1 MQMNKINI
9 DQLPQKKG
17 LVSAKGNPLTLLGPE
32 LKVGDVAPDFQ
43 VVDNSLNPVKLSD
56 FKGKVVL
63 LSVTPSVDTGICDL
77 QAKRF
82 NKMATEVSSDVVILN
97 ISVDLPF
104 ALARWCGAT
113 GSDKIKM
120 LSDYQDWNFGLQYGL
135 LTKETRLLARSVWI
149 IDKNGIIRYIQIVHE
164 SPTEPNYTEA
174 FEALKRVI
182 G

>member
-1 MQMNKINI
+1 
-9 DQLPQKKG
+9 
-17 LVSAKGNPLTLLGPE
+17 
-32 LKVGDVAPDFQ
+32 
-43 VVDNSLNPVKLSD
+43 
-56 FKGKVVL
+56 VVL

-82 NKMATEVSSDVVILN
+82 NKMATEVSGDVVILN

-113 GSDKIKM
+113 GSDKIKT

-149 IDKNGIIRYIQIVHE
+149 IDKQGIIDIFKSCPNRRQNQIMKMP
-164 SPTEPNYTEA
+164 S
-174 FEALKRVI
+174 RR
-182 G
+182 

>member
-1 MQMNKINI
+1 MYKINI

-17 LVSAKGNPLTLLGPE
+17 LVAARGNPLTLLGQE
-32 LKVGDVAPDFQ
+32 LKVGDKAPDFQ
-43 VVDNSLNPVKLSD
+43 VVDIDLKPVKLSD
-56 FKGKVVL
+56 FHGQVVL

-82 NKMATEVSSDVVILN
+82 NKMATEISGDVVILN
-97 ISVDLPF
+97 ISMDLPF

-113 GSDKIKM
+113 GSDKIKT

-135 LTKETRLLARSVWI
+135 LIKETRLLSRSVWI
-149 IDKNGIIRYIQIVHE
+149 IDKDGVIQYIQIVPE
-164 SPTEPNYTEA
+164 VPTEPDYNEA
-174 FEALKRVI
+174 FDALKKVV

>member
-1 MQMNKINI
+1 MKKMNI

-32 LKVGDVAPDFQ
+32 LKVGDTAPEFQ
-43 VVDNSLNPVKLSD
+43 VVDNNLNPVKLSD

-82 NKMATEVSSDVVILN
+82 NKMATEVSGDVVILN

-113 GSDKIKM
+113 GSDKIKT

-135 LTKETRLLARSVWI
+135 LIKETRLLARSVWI
-149 IDKNGIIRYIQIVHE
+149 IDKKGVIQYIQMVPE
-164 SPTEPNYTEA
+164 LPTEPNYEDA
-174 FEALKRVI
+174 FQALKKVV

>member
-1 MQMNKINI
+1 MKKINI

-17 LVSAKGNPLTLLGPE
+17 LVFAKGNALTLLGQE
-32 LKVGDVAPDFQ
+32 LKVGDKAPDFQ

-63 LSVTPSVDTGICDL
+63 LSATPSIDTGICDL

-82 NKMATEVSSDVVILN
+82 NKMATEVSSDVVILSM
-97 ISVDLPF
+97 SVDLPF

-113 GSDKIKM
+113 GSDKIKT

-135 LTKETRLLARSVWI
+135 LIKETRLLARSVWI
-149 IDKNGIIRYIQIVHE
+149 VDKDAVIRYIQIVHE
-164 SPTEPNYTEA
+164 LPTEPNYDDA
-174 FEALKRVI
+174 FQALQKMV